1 MRSISTSAL
10 LAHLEEPLELSA
22 VFRRVRV
29 RVLESTDGQQRPH
42 EYGSLLREHYLSGV
56 SGQAPVAVAAAAG
69 AAARLK
75 RLFRR
80 RGSST
85 MKTLRK
91 AALATGIILF
101 AAADG
106 SGQVL
111 EVDQHGVLVAE
122 DLDRVTLSLSGFS
135 DAATSAIVQ
144 MVGEHDAAATTDGP
158 LCRAIRPDS
167 ISVPLSAG
175 AGTVEWQF
183 SNRFDGRYRL
193 RCRIRA
199 TADGQTADA
208 RIHTVPVNFYRQV
221 VTLTP
226 STVSV
231 GVTTFVDVEAY
242 IEQDYSDGTVRSAF
256 RVDSPPV
263 LQTGEGCDGVEPDSL
278 QLTPTSNPAGFG
290 ARWAVNPRYPVSN
303 CVVKVDADDSREGF
317 HAQAT
322 LTAMTR
328 VPALPLAGVLL
339 LGGVLALLGR
349 RRS

>member
-1 MRSISTSAL
+1 
-10 LAHLEEPLELSA
+10 
-22 VFRRVRV
+22 
-29 RVLESTDGQQRPH
+29 
-42 EYGSLLREHYLSGV
+42 
-56 SGQAPVAVAAAAG
+56 
-69 AAARLK
+69 
-75 RLFRR
+75 
-80 RGSST
+80 

-101 AAADG
+101 AAAYG

-122 DLDRVTLSLSGFS
+122 DLDRVSLSLSGFS

-144 MVGEHDAAATTDGP
+144 MVGEHNAAFPTDGP
-158 LCRAIRPDS
+158 LCLAIRPDS

-208 RIHTVPVNFYRQV
+208 RIQTQPVNWFRQV
-221 VTLTP
+221 VTLAP

-242 IEQDYSDGTVRSAF
+242 EERDYSSGTSRSAP

-263 LQTGEGCDGVEPDSL
+263 LQTDQGCDGVEPDSL
-278 QLTPTSNPAGFG
+278 QLTPISNPDGFG
-290 ARWAVNPRYPVSN
+290 GRWAVNPRYPVSN
-303 CVVKVDADDSREGF
+303 CVVKVDADGFGEGF

-322 LTAMTR
+322 LTAMTQ